1 MNDEQLF
8 RKFHPLC
15 LEAYEPGNRD
25 TFCVGSDRG
34 FLLYEGNELH
44 VVIAGSND
52 LMDWVADSGNI
63 RFRAR
68 ELQRGFNVHGGM
80 LAAAE
85 GIAKEVGKDI
95 VQFLEG
101 DVQRTVTFAGHSRG
115 GGIAQILPVLMGLS
129 LTRFCV
135 ITFAAPRVFS
145 GDLAQYCAPATCVHF
160 QRWNDVATMV
170 PIDIPGHDYR
180 HSGRRVRMEIG
191 GVRSV
196 GEDYRPGVFSV
207 TSLVV
212 AVVMVIIA
220 GRIKVSLP
228 LCSVKSLMK
237 WILDAH
243 SMTGGYSPA
252 KWFGDK

>member
-15 LEAYEPGNRD
+15 IEAYEPGNRD

-52 LMDWVADSGNI
+52 LMDWVADGGNV
-63 RFRAR
+63 RFKSH

-80 LAAAE
+80 LTAAQN
-85 GIAKEVGKDI
+85 IAKEIGKEI
-95 VQFLEG
+95 VRFLESN
-101 DVQRTVTFAGHSRG
+101 VQRTVTFVGHSRG
-115 GGIAQILPVLMGLS
+115 GGIAQILPVVMGLS
-129 LTRFCV
+129 LTRFSV

-145 GDLAQYCAPATCVHF
+145 GELAKYCAPTTCVHF

-170 PIDIPGHDYR
+170 PIDVPGHDYR
-180 HSGRRVRMEIG
+180 HTGRRVRMEIG
-191 GVRSV
+191 GVRSI
-196 GEDYRPGVFSV
+196 GDDYRPGVFSA
-207 TSLVV
+207 TSLVFALV
-212 AVVMVIIA
+212 TVVLA
-220 GRIKVSLP
+220 GRIKSLFP
-228 LCSVKSLMK
+228 LCSVKSLMN
-237 WILDAH
+237 WILEAH

-252 KWFGDK
+252 KWFGEK

>member
-1 MNDEQLF
+1 MNDEQIY
-8 RKFHPLC
+8 RKFHALC

-52 LMDWVADSGNI
+52 LMDWVSDGGNI
-63 RFRAR
+63 RFTSH

-85 GIAKEVGKDI
+85 SIAKEIGKEI

-101 DVQRTVTFAGHSRG
+101 NVQRTVTFAGHSRG
-115 GGIAQILPVLMGLS
+115 GGIAQILPVIMGLS

-145 GDLAQYCAPATCVHF
+145 GDLAQYCAPSTCLHF
-160 QRWNDVATMV
+160 QKWNDVATMV
-170 PIDIPGHDYR
+170 PIDIPGHDFR
-180 HSGRRVRMEIG
+180 HSGRRVRLEFGSI
-191 GVRSV
+191 RSV
-196 GEDYRPGVFSV
+196 GADYGPGVLSV
-207 TSLVV
+207 TCLFL
-212 AVVMVIIA
+212 AVVSVILV
-220 GRIKVSLP
+220 GRMRTWLP
-228 LCSVKSLMK
+228 VFRLRPLVN
-237 WILDAH
+237 WIVDAH
-243 SMTGGYSPA
+243 SMAGGYSPA
-252 KWFGDK
+252 KWFGEK